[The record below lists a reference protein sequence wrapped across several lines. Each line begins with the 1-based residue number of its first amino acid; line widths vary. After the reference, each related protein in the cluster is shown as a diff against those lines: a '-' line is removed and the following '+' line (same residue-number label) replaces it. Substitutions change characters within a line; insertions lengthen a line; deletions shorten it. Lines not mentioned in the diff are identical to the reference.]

1 MALSIVIPALN
12 AAAALPGTLACL
24 GEAKALLDPIVVSDG
39 GSTDGTLALAE
50 AAGCEIVRGERGRG
64 AQLARGAAA
73 TRGDWLLFLH
83 ADTRLDAGWSVVAA
97 EFMAQGEG
105 MAAAFRFALDDQSL
119 AARALERAVA
129 LRARALALPYGDQG
143 LLIPRKLYDA
153 VGGFAPLPLMEDVE
167 IVRRIGRSR
176 LTILPVRAVTSA
188 ERYRRDG
195 YAGRV
200 LRNAACLSLYALGVP
215 PGRIARLYG

>member
-1 MALSIVIPALN
+1 MALSIVIPTLN
-12 AAAALPGTLACL
+12 AAAGLPAALACL
-24 GEAKALLDPIVVSDG
+24 GEARSMIDAVIVSDG
-39 GSTDGTLALAE
+39 GSTDGTLALAT
-50 AAGCEIVRGERGRG
+50 AAGCLLVQGERGRG

-73 TRGDWLLFLH
+73 ARGDWLLFLH

-105 MAAAFRFALDDQSL
+105 KAAAFRFALDDQSL
-119 AARALERAVA
+119 AARALERMVA
-129 LRARALALPYGDQG
+129 LRANALALPYGDQG

-153 VGGFAPLPLMEDVE
+153 VGGFAPLPLMEDVD

-176 LTILPVRAVTSA
+176 LAILPVRAVTSA

-195 YAGRV
+195 YFGRV
-200 LRNAACLSLYALGVP
+200 ARNAACLSLYALGVP
-215 PGRIARLYG
+215 AARIARLYG